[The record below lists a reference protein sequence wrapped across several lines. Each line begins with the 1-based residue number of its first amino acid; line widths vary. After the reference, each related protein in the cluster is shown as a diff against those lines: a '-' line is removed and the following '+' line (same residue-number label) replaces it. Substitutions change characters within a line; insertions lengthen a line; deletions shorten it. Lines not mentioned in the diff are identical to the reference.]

1 MQIIPGHV
9 SCELDQQRMRADAAR
24 ASAAR
29 AVALAGGRGGWLRR
43 LFRRKP
49 SDKPS
54 AVVHPHAFRQS
65 GEDIYKAMRF

>member
-1 MQIIPGHV
+1 MNVIPGHV

-29 AVALAGGRGGWLRR
+29 AVALANGKGGWLRR
-43 LFRRKP
+43 LLRMKP
-49 SDKPS
+49 SDRPS
-54 AVVHPHAFRQS
+54 VVAPHAFRGQ

>member
-9 SCELDQQRMRADAAR
+9 SCELDQQKMRADAAR

-29 AVALAGGRGGWLRR
+29 AVAVANGRGGWLRR
-43 LFRRKP
+43 LLRLKP
-49 SDKPS
+49 AARPS
-54 AVVHPHAFRQS
+54 VVHPHAFRET

>member
-9 SCELDQQRMRADAAR
+9 SCELDQQRMRTDAAR

-29 AVALAGGRGGWLRR
+29 AVAVANGRGGWLRR
-43 LFRRKP
+43 LLGLKP
-49 SDKPS
+49 SDRAS
-54 AVVHPHAFRQS
+54 VVHPHAFRET

>member
-1 MQIIPGHV
+1 MNVIPGHV

-29 AVALAGGRGGWLRR
+29 AVALANGKGGWLRR
-43 LFRRKP
+43 LLRMKP
-49 SDKPS
+49 SDRPS
-54 AVVHPHAFRQS
+54 VVQPHAFRGQ

>member
-29 AVALAGGRGGWLRR
+29 AVALANGRSGWLRR
-43 LFRRKP
+43 LLRLK
-49 SDKPS
+49 SADKPS
-54 AVVHPHAFRQS
+54 VVHPHAFRAT

>member
-1 MQIIPGHV
+1 MNVIPGHV

-29 AVALAGGRGGWLRR
+29 AVALANGKGGWLRR
-43 LFRRKP
+43 LLRMKP
-49 SDKPS
+49 SDRPS
-54 AVVHPHAFRQS
+54 VVEPHAFRGQ

>member
-29 AVALAGGRGGWLRR
+29 AVAVASGRGGWVRR
-43 LFRRKP
+43 LLRLKP
-49 SDKPS
+49 SDRPS
-54 AVVHPHAFRQS
+54 VVPPHAFRET